1 MHHKFVLL
9 DEILVLTG
17 SYNWTLASEKRN
29 HENLLILKEPRVLES
44 YRSEFE
50 ELWTRAEEGHR
61 TDLRF

>member
-50 ELWTRAEEGHR
+50 ELWTRAEAGR
-61 TDLRF
+61 RADLRF